1 MLAGLTLLGYVGTQ
15 YFAMYSTQKRLAAQ
29 WQKQNSTPHTS
40 QTTAAVDD
48 GLIRV
53 EIPKINLDAMVV
65 EGSSRKQLKIAPGHI
80 TTTPIPG
87 ESGNSVITAHRDTFF
102 RHIYELN
109 KGDEIMVRRN
119 GQVYKFQV
127 IGKKVVDP
135 DDVSVLTP
143 TTDAHLTLITCYPT
157 YYIGPAPERLVVFSK
172 LVEQTPE
179 VVGSTQHSA
188 VGIQ

>member
-1 MLAGLTLLGYVGTQ
+1 MKLRPALATVPWKKYFPTALMLVGLLLLGYVGTQ
-15 YFAMYSTQKRLAAQ
+15 YYAMYSAQKRLAKA
-29 WQKQNSTPHTS
+29 WQQQNTTMGPHDS
-40 QTTAAVDD
+40 ETAAAIDD

-102 RHIYELN
+102 RHIYELS

-119 GQVYKFQV
+119 GQVFKFQV

-135 DDVSVLTP
+135 DDVSVLSP
-143 TTDAHLTLITCYPT
+143 TTDA
-157 YYIGPAPERLVVFSK
+157 
-172 LVEQTPE
+172 
-179 VVGSTQHSA
+179 
-188 VGIQ
+188 